1 MPSKIRVHL
10 MFPSTQAHRVI
21 KTEVKLG
28 ERFRSDRDQLDVL
41 LRPDMAWNGG
51 KDIWIDA
58 ERGIEINY
66 ALEEAKRF
74 LVPVYAGEKVIG
86 NVYRRPESMQVQR
99 ADPEGKLAGPTG
111 VQIEYRGVPHWLGV
125 PGPYTYSAQTN
136 KDARDLQTR
145 GIQWD
150 KYVWPFIIFILGIMG
165 ALVGALAFSVE
176 KKGG

>member
-10 MFPSTQAHRVI
+10 MFPSTQAHRVV
-21 KTEVKLG
+21 KAKVKLG
-28 ERFRSDRDQLDVL
+28 DRFRSDRDQIDVL

-51 KDIWIDA
+51 RDVWVDA
-58 ERGIEINY
+58 ERGIEVNY
-66 ALEEAKRF
+66 GNPRKNAPKMGLAGEVVE
-74 LVPVYAGEKVIG
+74 YAGLPRWV
-86 NVYRRPESMQVQR
+86 
-99 ADPEGKLAGPTG
+99 G
-111 VQIEYRGVPHWLGV
+111 VDGR
-125 PGPYTYSAQTN
+125 YTYAAQIN

-145 GIQWD
+145 GINWD